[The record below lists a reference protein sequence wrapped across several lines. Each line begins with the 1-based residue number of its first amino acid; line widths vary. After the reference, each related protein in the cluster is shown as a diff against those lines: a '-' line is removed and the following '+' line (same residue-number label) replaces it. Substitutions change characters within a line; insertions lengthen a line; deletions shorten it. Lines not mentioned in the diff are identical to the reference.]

1 MLTVLIKLNAK
12 VTVIDKRFIFFAKRK
27 QKTPFLKTSFKTM
40 IITV

>member
-12 VTVIDKRFIFFAKRK
+12 VTMIDKRLIFFAKRK
-27 QKTPFLKTSFKTM
+27 QKNRFLKTFFRTM